1 MTFARHATPEQEHGR
16 FAEARAAE
24 KVHNSVQNR
33 RAARTVAHH
42 AVDTQ
47 DCMRLLAMLGLR
59 TVEQKQH
66 DQGVAEPADARS
78 Y

>member
-1 MTFARHATPEQEHGR
+1 MTFARHATPEPDHGR

-24 KVHNSVQNR
+24 KVHNSLQNH

-47 DCMRLLAMLGLR
+47 DCMHLLAMLGLR
-59 TVEQKQH
+59 IGDRNQH
-66 DQGVAEPADARS
+66 DESVAEF
-78 Y
+78 